1 MNSERTIIKFG
12 GASGQGINTAGRML
26 TQSINR
32 TGLFT
37 FSSREYPSLIKGGV
51 ASYQVDISNK
61 EIYTSKKKYQIL
73 CTMSEI
79 SLHSYLS
86 NVLENGVVIHDGEE
100 VDFTSEEE
108 IQIQK
113 NNLHLIYL
121 NSEKIALEN
130 GGTQIMG
137 NAVLLGFI
145 WKILQQD
152 PDILVE
158 EVLEMLSGKDIDTQA
173 ETKCLLAGYNHPLYR
188 DELSSSIKVQTPLQ
202 TNRKLLVT
210 GNEAIALGA
219 IAGGM
224 RAFYGYPM
232 TPATSIFKFLGDTAH
247 ETKIVFK
254 QAENEITAALMTMGS
269 MYMGT
274 RALTATSGGG
284 FDLMIETISCCGM
297 SETPLVVV
305 LAQRNGSGTGV
316 PTWTGAG
323 DINTVV
329 KGGHGE
335 FPRCVIVVSDVQSCF
350 TLVQKAFNI
359 ADKFQ
364 IPVILLSEKQIA
376 ESIYSVNTLPPIE
389 KINRNLQTNGKRYE
403 LTDSGISPRWIP
415 SKGSPPYLQTSD
427 EHTEDGRSTEDSHE
441 IQLMSNKRA
450 RKLQTLLSEL
460 PEPTLYGNQ
469 SSNTIFV
476 GYGSTK
482 NALLDTIQLKDDI
495 AYLHF
500 EYIFPVKTGKLKE
513 LISRNKHIILLENN
527 QDGQFGKL
535 ITEAIGYQFKEQ
547 YLKYDARSFSVD
559 DILDYLEK

>member
-335 FPRCVIVVSDVQSCF
+335 FPRCVIAVSDVQSCF

-364 IPVILLSEKQIA
+364 LPVILLSEKQIA

-403 LTDSGISPRWIP
+403 LTESGISPRWIP

-513 LISRNKHIILLENN
+513 LISRNKQIILLENN

>member
-335 FPRCVIVVSDVQSCF
+335 FPRCVIAVSDVQSCF

-403 LTDSGISPRWIP
+403 LTESGISPRWIP

-513 LISRNKHIILLENN
+513 LISRNKQIILLENN